1 MTRPSGL
8 IPYQLQKSKTSSA
21 SFQPCTPKASPI
33 AYFNPVP
40 EVSNSRWN
48 TFRSYSRGVS
58 RLLTVQVT
66 KKVRSGTSGRS
77 RGSWRYGSDDEASS
91 EGGEKIDGKSICFA
105 ASCHEASLA
114 PLTCVSPSTSVAIAL
129 KVNLLRAG
137 EAAVGGTG
145 SMVPRLELKSA
156 TPKILIT
163 FCGDGHPD
171 QPIKYAVNQLLDL
184 NVF

>member
-1 MTRPSGL
+1 MWYRVYPSVEDEEEGTGRVTRPSGL
-8 IPYQLQKSKTSSA
+8 IPYPLQKSNTSCA

-66 KKVRSGTSGRS
+66 KKVWSGTSGRR
-77 RGSWRYGSDDEASS
+77 RGFWGYASDNEESS

-105 ASCHEASLA
+105 ASCHEDSLA
-114 PLTCVSPSTSVAIAL
+114 PLTCVSPSTWVAIAL
-129 KVNLLRAG
+129 NTNLLRGG
-137 EAAVGGTG
+137 EGVFGGTG
-145 SMVPRLELKSA
+145 STNSRLVDNSGA
-156 TPKILIT
+156 
-163 FCGDGHPD
+163 
-171 QPIKYAVNQLLDL
+171 
-184 NVF
+184 